1 MSGGCAARAPG
12 FRPVIVIPAHDEQA
26 DIERVLRGIRE
37 HCEFPVVVVDD
48 ASSDRTAERA
58 RSAGATVLPLPL
70 QLGAWG
76 ATQAGMRYALRHGYD
91 CVMTMDAD
99 GQHEPV
105 WIQRLMA
112 PVLAAE
118 TDVAIGCCPQRG
130 SRLRHVAWRILKRVS
145 GLSLQDITS
154 GFRVY
159 NRDALE
165 LLASPRATLLEY
177 QDVGVLSLLHNAGL
191 NTLDVEVTMLPRRS
205 GVSRVYHSWFAVT
218 YYMCHTMLLGL
229 SKRRMRSQGA
239 APPPTESE
247 R

>member
-1 MSGGCAARAPG
+1 MSGGGAARAPG
-12 FRPVIVIPAHDEQA
+12 SRPLIVIPAHDEQA

-91 CVMTMDAD
+91 SVMTMDAD

-105 WIQRLMA
+105 WIRRLMQ
-112 PVLAAE
+112 PVRDGEAH
-118 TDVAIGCCPQRG
+118 VAIGCCTDRG
-130 SRLRHVAWRILKRVS
+130 SRLRRIAWRILKRVS
-145 GLSLQDITS
+145 GLSLEDITS

-159 NRDALE
+159 DRAAVE
-165 LLASPRATLLEY
+165 LLASREATLLEY
-177 QDVGVLSLLHNAGL
+177 QDVGVLSLLHAADL
-191 NTLDVEVTMLPRRS
+191 NTVDLGVTMLPRRS

-218 YYMCHTMLLGL
+218 YYMCHTVLLGF
-229 SKRRMRSQGA
+229 SKRRLRARKPFVSPNDKEG
-239 APPPTESE
+239 
-247 R
+247 